1 MDILFS
7 RSWIFKGIPMCV
19 ILELLPPDDV
29 CWQTQ
34 SSRKRSVSFSFN
46 RLAGISCNGSFLSTL
61 WHGEGYNGSSA
72 RSAAN
77 GWFCQWAGEVFLTS
91 IPSTSHSPCYAA
103 THGHIFH
110 HIGWNTW
117 SCNNSHILPVV
128 ACAGGGFF
136 PSKWFF
142 FAYPT
147 RGVFRTMLQGLVL
160 QGRSHGG
167 SPGDCLSPLDKPD
180 DHDVLSSLNLYLPLF
195 FFVGGSF
202 PLVLFCN
209 FFPCRSLSF
218 LFFAGDQSHH
228 PEIFLKLV
236 SKQSRGKGELQRL
249 HNSAEMILD
258 QKEAD
263 FRRSICALVF
273 EIFLMYF

>member
-142 FAYPT
+142 LLIP
-147 RGVFRTMLQGLVL
+147 QGGFSE
-160 QGRSHGG
+160 QCCKAWCCRAGPMGGRRAIACLHWTNRMIMMS
-167 SPGDCLSPLDKPD
+167 SPP
-180 DHDVLSSLNLYLPLF
+180 
-195 FFVGGSF
+195 
-202 PLVLFCN
+202 
-209 FFPCRSLSF
+209 
-218 LFFAGDQSHH
+218 
-228 PEIFLKLV
+228 
-236 SKQSRGKGELQRL
+236 
-249 HNSAEMILD
+249 
-258 QKEAD
+258 
-263 FRRSICALVF
+263 
-273 EIFLMYF
+273 